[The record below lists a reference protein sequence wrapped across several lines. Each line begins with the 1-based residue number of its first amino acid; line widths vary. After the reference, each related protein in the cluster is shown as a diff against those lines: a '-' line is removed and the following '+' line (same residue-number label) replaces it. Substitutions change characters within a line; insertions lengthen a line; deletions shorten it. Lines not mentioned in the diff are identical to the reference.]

1 MLISLKQVQLRVPLQ
16 NDSAGSNTFGSSNK
30 QRLLLKI
37 PDFKVS
43 PGSRILIQGPSGS
56 GKSSLLHFIAGLF
69 DASEGQLSWDE
80 QLVQKLSDHQRSS
93 IRREKFAIIFQR
105 LNLLEHLS
113 LRENVLLALSDK
125 LGKNEK
131 LKRSEQALTSVG
143 LKSRAN
149 DLSAVL
155 SLGEQQRLAIAR
167 ALAQQP
173 EVILADEPTSSLD
186 QKNSELCMDALFE
199 AAKNSSLIV
208 VSHDDRIKKRFS
220 NVKSILDWVP

>member
-1 MLISLKQVQLRVPLQ
+1 MLISLKDVQLKVPLAA
-16 NDSAGSNTFGSSNK
+16 DSQSE
-30 QRLLLKI
+30 RLLLKI
-37 PDFKVS
+37 SDFKIE
-43 PGSRILIQGPSGS
+43 PGARILIQGPSGS

-69 DASEGQLSWDE
+69 EASKGQLLWDE
-80 QLVQKLSDHQRSS
+80 QAVEKLSDHQRST

-113 LRENVLLALSDK
+113 LRENVFLALSDK
-125 LGKNEK
+125 LSNEEK
-131 LKRSEQALTSVG
+131 IKRSEQALTSVG
-143 LKSRAN
+143 LKNRPN

-173 EVILADEPTSSLD
+173 QVILADEPTSSLD

-199 AAKNSSLIV
+199 AAKNASLIV
-208 VSHDDRIKKRFS
+208 VSHDERIKKRFS
-220 NVKSILDWVP
+220 HVKSILDWVP